1 LQNHL
6 FGRFNVYNLAAV
18 LSTLGVLGIPWAD
31 ACRYV
36 EQLHTVPGRMEFCR
50 SDSGRPTPLVVIDF
64 AHTPDALQQVL
75 QALKEHG
82 FGRICCV
89 FGCGGDR
96 DRGKRALM
104 GQVAES
110 LADQL
115 VLTDDNPRTESAD
128 RIIKD
133 ILEGI
138 QNRQDVHI
146 QRDRKAAIAW
156 AIEHTDKQDVVLV
169 AGKGDEAY
177 QVVGNSKSPFSDR
190 QVVQSLLQG
199 GMH

>member
-1 LQNHL
+1 
-6 FGRFNVYNLAAV
+6 
-18 LSTLGVLGIPWAD
+18 
-31 ACRYV
+31 
-36 EQLHTVPGRMEFCR
+36 
-50 SDSGRPTPLVVIDF
+50 
-64 AHTPDALQQVL
+64 
-75 QALKEHG
+75 
-82 FGRICCV
+82 
-89 FGCGGDR
+89 
-96 DRGKRALM
+96 M

-128 RIIKD
+128 RIIED

-138 QNRQDVHI
+138 QNRQGVHI

-156 AIEHTDKQDVVLV
+156 AIEHTDRQDVVLV

-177 QVVGNSKSPFSDR
+177 QWVGNSKLPFSDR